1 MRYAVLV
8 LAGLLA
14 LAARNTAG
22 QPQGGVATAV
32 NVSSSAG
39 FSQTPRAAGIPG
51 GGVAIAWREGNVTNA
66 QIFLA
71 HSADGET
78 FASGR
83 DISDTP
89 GPSYIP
95 SLALDPT
102 ERVHVAWREPLFPQG
117 LIRYARAPDVDG
129 AFTASRAISTAPP
142 AFASDLAAAD
152 RGRLA
157 LAWDQ
162 DRRIRCARSSNGG
175 GSWRTPAFVTGPSEE
190 AWQARVRLD
199 RAARAFVLYL
209 ATQGASGKVFLR
221 VSGRDSNLFGG
232 RRLVSR
238 EYPDAGE
245 IALAVTPAG
254 RALAAFVHLTGDSEE
269 NPDRVIVWRGRG
281 KGRAVGVGHE
291 PFLAIGPDG
300 TVHLAWRS
308 RTGEI
313 LYARSTN
320 GGRSFGQAVNVS
332 ETPGGG
338 GPHQPGFSSHP
349 SVAIDGR
356 GKVYIAWQEALTAE
370 NDEVFVRALL

>member
-1 MRYAVLV
+1 MRCAVLV
-8 LAGLLA
+8 LAGLLT
-14 LAARNTAG
+14 LAARDTVG
-22 QPQGGVATAV
+22 QPQGGVAA
-32 NVSSSAG
+32 NVSSTAG

-51 GGVAIAWREGNVTNA
+51 GGVAVAWREGNFTNA
-66 QIFLA
+66 QIFFA

-83 DISDTP
+83 DISDTWGP
-89 GPSYIP
+89 GYLP
-95 SLALDPT
+95 SLALDPA

-117 LIRYARAPDVDG
+117 LIRYSNAPDADG
-129 AFTASRAISTAPP
+129 AFEPSRAISTAPP
-142 AFASDLAAAD
+142 AFAADLAAAG

-162 DRRIRCARSSNGG
+162 DQRIRCARSPNAGV
-175 GSWRTPAFVTGPSEE
+175 SWRPPAFVTRPGEL
-190 AWQARVRLD
+190 AGQARVRLD

-209 ATQGASGKVFLR
+209 VNQDGRGKVFLR

-232 RRLVSR
+232 RRLVSGG
-238 EYPDAGE
+238 YADAGE
-245 IALAVTPAG
+245 IALAVTPGG
-254 RALAAFVHLTGDSEE
+254 RTLAAFVHLTGDSEE
-269 NPDRVIVWRGRG
+269 NPDRVVVWRGRG

-320 GGRSFGQAVNVS
+320 GGRRFGQAVNVS

-356 GKVYIAWQEALTAE
+356 GKVYVAWQEALTAE
-370 NDEVFVRALL
+370 NDEVFVRAVR